1 MRKIQ
6 TSLFFLFLILAACKE
21 DADKV
26 IHTNLPLEATQLLE
40 TSTSWGESIYFT
52 ALNFQNYERLDTLNL
67 PGCPTITIE
76 EGIRSVELDFD
87 NPLECNLENSVARTG
102 KITINYGLIS
112 LESTSRWT
120 VAFENYSFG
129 NVSITGSKTFNQS
142 SPDNIQE
149 TFENLTFKS
158 SENLSTTLSGTFNH
172 TLNRTDTLLN
182 SISTSGV
189 GIGTNPAGR
198 TFDWEIT
205 EPRITDLNCLNSS
218 EYLPQAGKENWT
230 ISRSPGREVIH
241 SLEYIAL
248 DSCKVQVDAKLSD
261 GRNLILNP

>member
-1 MRKIQ
+1 MRKFH
-6 TSLFFLFLILAACKE
+6 TPLFLFLLFLVACKE

-52 ALNFQNYERLDTLNL
+52 TLNLQNYERLDTLSL
-67 PGCPTITIE
+67 PGCPTIIIE

-87 NPLECNLENSVARTG
+87 NPLECNLENSVVRTG

-112 LESTSRWT
+112 LESTARWE
-120 VAFENYSFG
+120 VAFEDYSFG
-129 NVSITGSKTFNQS
+129 DVSITGSKTFYQS

-149 TFENLTFKS
+149 TFENLTFKT
-158 SENLSTTLSGTFNH
+158 SENLTTTLSGTFNH
-172 TLNRTDTLLN
+172 TLIRSDTLLN

-205 EPRITDLNCLNSS
+205 EPRITDINCLNSS

-241 SLEYIAL
+241 SLEYIPL
-248 DSCKVQVDAKLSD
+248 DSCQVEVFANLSD
-261 GRNLILNP
+261 GRKLILNP